1 MTTVTTYTSARQAL
15 AELCDQ
21 VSATREPVVIRRRR
35 KADVALIAADELAS
49 LMETAH
55 LMRSPKNARRLLGAL
70 SRAQTRELP
79 PSSLEGLQ
87 ERLGVGQDAR

>member
-1 MTTVTTYTSARQAL
+1 MPAVTTYTSARQAL

-21 VSATREPVVIRRRR
+21 VAATREPVVIRRRN

-55 LMRSPKNARRLLGAL
+55 LMRSPKNAKRVLAAL
-70 SRAQTRELP
+70 SRAQSRELP
-79 PSSLEGLQ
+79 PSTVDQLRGRLSLGEGKQ
-87 ERLGVGQDAR
+87 

>member
-1 MTTVTTYTSARQAL
+1 MPTVTTYTSARRAL

-21 VSATREPVVIRRRR
+21 VASTQEPVVIRRRN

-55 LMRSPKNARRLLGAL
+55 LMRSPKNAKRLLDAL
-70 SRAQTRELP
+70 SRAHSRELP
-79 PSSLEGLQ
+79 PSTVGELRETLGLG
-87 ERLGVGQDAR
+87 EREE